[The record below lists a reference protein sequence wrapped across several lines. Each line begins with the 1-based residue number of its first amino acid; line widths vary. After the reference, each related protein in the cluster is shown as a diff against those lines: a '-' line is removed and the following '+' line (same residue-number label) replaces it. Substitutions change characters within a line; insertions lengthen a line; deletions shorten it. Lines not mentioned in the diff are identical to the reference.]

1 MHGTPRALFSEQE
14 DIPYYLHST
23 HTHPNATMHSII
35 AIVIQY
41 CLIGPSFVSSI
52 YSLLIFDVYH
62 RIIQMKNSAPG
73 RTHSQNNSF
82 ILNSRKIVVVGIN
95 DRKATVPAINNNH
108 V

>member
-1 MHGTPRALFSEQE
+1 
-14 DIPYYLHST
+14 
-23 HTHPNATMHSII
+23 
-35 AIVIQY
+35 
-41 CLIGPSFVSSI
+41 
-52 YSLLIFDVYH
+52 
-62 RIIQMKNSAPG
+62 MKNSAPG

>member
-14 DIPYYLHST
+14 DIRYYLHST
-23 HTHPNATMHSII
+23 HTSKCHNAFDHCDSDSIL
-35 AIVIQY
+35 
-41 CLIGPSFVSSI
+41 LIGPSFVSI